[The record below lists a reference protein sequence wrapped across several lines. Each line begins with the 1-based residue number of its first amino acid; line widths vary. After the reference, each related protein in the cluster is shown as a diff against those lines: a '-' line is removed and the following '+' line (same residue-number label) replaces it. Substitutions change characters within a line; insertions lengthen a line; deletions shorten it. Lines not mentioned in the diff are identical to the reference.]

1 MTPRNPGT
9 LRRTSCGAPLAACAL
24 VVMVLGCGGSTSTHK
39 GAASP
44 AAAAKARPREVK
56 PAALREI
63 DAGLRA
69 LRLGGPEAN
78 ERAAEAFERAVA
90 ADPTLWEAWHDLGVV
105 RAREGDD
112 RRAVAAY
119 GTALQHK
126 RDHAPS
132 LLARAEAHRRLGR
145 RAEAKADYE
154 AALALDEDDAATRL
168 RLASLLREAGDT
180 EGSLRA
186 VREVLRRSAG
196 AKELAD
202 ANVELGLIY
211 LAAGREE
218 LAGLVL
224 SKAASAD
231 AKNPRVWNALGLL
244 ALKGGRD
251 QEAFQHLDR
260 ATNLDPTF
268 RDARFNKAT
277 VLLDA
282 GDYKQ
287 AKAELDAALAG
298 KEDAADLDALVA
310 LGVADRGLGE
320 HRAAR
325 STWERVLRVAPMHA
339 DALYNLGLLHMDFLK
354 EEPKAREYFTKYM
367 AAAADAH
374 PRRKDAESRLAD
386 LGGPIPPPAPPP
398 GATPVPKKR

>member
-1 MTPRNPGT
+1 LQIG
-9 LRRTSCGAPLAACAL
+9 SSGAGLAAALL
-24 VVMVLGCGGSTSTHK
+24 VVMVLGFGGSTSTHK
-39 GAASP
+39 AAAKSSP
-44 AAAAKARPREVK
+44 AAARAKQRDVK

-78 ERAAEAFERAVA
+78 ERAGEAFERAAA
-90 ADPTLWEAWHDLGVV
+90 ADPSLWEAWHNLGVV

-112 RRAVAAY
+112 RRAVTAY
-119 GTALQHK
+119 GRALDVK
-126 RDHAPS
+126 KDHVPS
-132 LLARAEAHRRLGR
+132 LLGRAEAQRRLGR
-145 RAEAKADYE
+145 RGEARADYE
-154 AALALDEDDAATRL
+154 AALADDPDDAATRL

-180 EGSLRA
+180 DGSLRA
-186 VREVLRRSAG
+186 VREVLRRNATG
-196 AKELAD
+196 KVLAD

-224 SKAASAD
+224 SKAATAD

-244 ALKGGRD
+244 ALKQGKD
-251 QEAFQHLDR
+251 QEAFQDLDQ
-260 ATNLDPTF
+260 ATNLDPSF

-287 AKAELDAALAG
+287 ARAELNAVMKG
-298 KEDAADLDALVA
+298 QEDGADLDALVA

-320 HRAAR
+320 HAAAKAA
-325 STWERVLRVAPMHA
+325 WERVLKVAPMHA
-339 DALYNLGLLHMDFLK
+339 DALYNLALLHMDFVK
-354 EEPKAREYFTKYM
+354 DEGRAREYFTRYM
-367 AAAADAH
+367 NAAPDGH
-374 PRRKDAESRLAD
+374 PRRKDAESRLSE
-386 LGGPIPPPAPPP
+386 LGGPIPPPVAPTPPP
-398 GATPVPKKR
+398 TAAPKKK